1 VCVTAHEAAP
11 QCRLA
16 SQCGATQSCIDG
28 VCAVD

>member
-16 SQCGATQSCIDG
+16 NQCGMGADCVDG
-28 VCAVD
+28 VCGG